1 MKKSFYK
8 KYRPIPGFCRV
19 LGCLLLLMG
28 LAGCGQDPLFY
39 HISYEEEPVDPVI
52 EGTPGKIVVD
62 SQKNLYTSNGRIF
75 VCDTTQPG
83 SWYALGGDPGTVYDV
98 TLVGD
103 TLYCMTISGSDT
115 GVWKKDQN
123 GWQPIPND
131 TGYSFIQ
138 SVFGTDDRLFVG
150 ARQSGSSGNF
160 AILYEDGNKLS
171 LLTTLNGNLNGA
183 VQIGSTYYLATQG
196 KGILEVSS
204 LAPNISPPA
213 LQGTGNTHIMA
224 LLLDG
229 GKLAAATRDGTI
241 FYGDPTALQP
251 NSYSYTFTRA
261 FALWTNPD
269 TQNKLLLVGLR
280 GGSSS
285 SSNGY
290 REIPINNG
298 NLGVIRSPGEGA
310 TGETT
315 VSNTAKYNSSL
326 QKQAVNAIIMAP
338 DEFSI
343 EEAVTYPVIFA
354 STQKSGLWVYRDG
367 SWKAQE

>member
-1 MKKSFYK
+1 M
-8 KYRPIPGFCRV
+8 
-19 LGCLLLLMG
+19 
-28 LAGCGQDPLFY
+28 
-39 HISYEEEPVDPVI
+39 
-52 EGTPGKIVVD
+52 
-62 SQKNLYTSNGRIF
+62 
-75 VCDTTQPG
+75 
-83 SWYALGGDPGTVYDV
+83 VYDV

-103 TLYCMTISGSDT
+103 TLYCMTLAGSNT

-123 GWQPIPND
+123 NWQPITND

-138 SVFGTDDRLFVG
+138 SVFGADDRLFVG
-150 ARQSGSSGNF
+150 ARQSGSAGNF
-160 AILYEDGNKLS
+160 AILYEDGTKLS
-171 LLTTLNGNLNGA
+171 LLTTPDSNLNGA
-183 VQIGSTYYLATQG
+183 AQIGSTYYLATGG
-196 KGILEVSS
+196 KGILEV
-204 LAPNISPPA
+204 PA
-213 LQGTGNTHIMA
+213 VPGSTTTLQGTDNAHIMA
-224 LLLDG
+224 LLLDKDE
-229 GKLAAATRDGTI
+229 GKLVATTREGKVL
-241 FYGDPTALQP
+241 YGVPAALQAT
-251 NSYSYTFTRA
+251 SYPHTFTRA
-261 FALWTNPD
+261 VTLWTNPD
-269 TQNKLLLVGLR
+269 TQNRLLLVGLR

-298 NLGVIRSPGEGA
+298 NLGGIRVPGEGG

-338 DEFSI
+338 VEFSM